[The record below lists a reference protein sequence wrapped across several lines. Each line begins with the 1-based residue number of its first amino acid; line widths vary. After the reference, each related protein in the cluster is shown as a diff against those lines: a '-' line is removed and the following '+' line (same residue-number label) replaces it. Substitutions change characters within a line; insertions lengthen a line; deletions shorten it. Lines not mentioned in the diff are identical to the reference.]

1 MKHKT
6 ITLDVDGT
14 VRVEEYEGC
23 PDIYRI
29 IGRGCSTFQSLPFA
43 TLKCDVFIDEE
54 GKMDGQPVNVPA
66 TDFLRAAHG
75 ISPYDYI
82 TGKIMFVGLPDSE
95 GGATDVDPRLEAT
108 IRGFAAK
115 YEPFMV

>member
-14 VRVEEYEGC
+14 VRVEEYDGC

-29 IGRGCSTFQSLPFA
+29 IGRGCSTFQSLPCA
-43 TLKCDVFIDEE
+43 RLPCEALIDEE

-66 TDFLRAAHG
+66 TDFMRLHHVIYHADHIA
-75 ISPYDYI
+75 
-82 TGKIMFVGLPDSE
+82 GKVMLVGLPDSE
-95 GGATDVDPRLEAT
+95 GGATDIDPRMEGV
-108 IRGFAAK
+108 IREFAAP